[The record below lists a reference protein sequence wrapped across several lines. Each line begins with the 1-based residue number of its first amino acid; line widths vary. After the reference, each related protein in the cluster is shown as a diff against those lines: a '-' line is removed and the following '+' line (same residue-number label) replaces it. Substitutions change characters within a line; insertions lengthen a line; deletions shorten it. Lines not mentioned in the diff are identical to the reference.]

1 MQFVKPVKMR
11 VAVIVC
17 DQEVNHRICLAGLGA
32 TAAKPKFSPE
42 NGNEVYVMYNPPHL
56 IKNVHNNMFRY
67 NIIICDDVI
76 SSDYISTLFGL
87 EQSSV
92 LRFVPK
98 LTKAHIVT
106 E

>member
-17 DQEVNHRICLAGLGA
+17 DQEVNHRICLAPLGA
-32 TAAKPKFSPE
+32 TAAKPKFSSE
-42 NGNEVYVMYNPPHL
+42 NGNEVYVMYDPPHL
-56 IKNVHNNMFRY
+56 IKNVRNNMLRY
-67 NIIICDDVI
+67 DIIICDVI
-76 SSDYISTLFGL
+76 SFDYISTLFDL